1 MDTEIKKTAGAREAA
16 PASKKAKIKAAEVD
30 LTQMITV
37 RNGYQGTLVY
47 KSSRTGETYIWDNFG
62 DEQEIE
68 LRELRNAKSSAKS
81 FFENNWFLFND
92 EDMWVVEF
100 LGVSSAYKNALSID
114 GFDDLFSKKPAE
126 IEEAV
131 KNLSSGQ
138 KASVA
143 CRARQLI
150 EDGAIDS
157 IKVIN
162 ILEKHLGVQL
172 IEK

>member
-47 KSSRTGETYIWDNFG
+47 KSARTGETYIWDNFG

-100 LGVSSAYKNALSID
+100 LGVNSAYKNALSID

-126 IEEAV
+126 IEEVV

-150 EDGAIDS
+150 EDGVIDS
-157 IKVIN
+157 IKVIT
-162 ILEKHLGVQL
+162 ILEKNLGVQL